1 MTCTKTPPA
10 VLRLPVALLALA
22 LVTAAPADDPD
33 SGGADVP
40 PTVSSRTDVLVHEP
54 PKPPPAPAQVTERQR

>member
-1 MTCTKTPPA
+1 MACTKIPPA

-33 SGGADVP
+33 AGRADVP
-40 PTVSSRTDVLVHEP
+40 STVSGRTDVLIHEP
-54 PKPPPAPAQVTERQR
+54 PKPPSVPADVTGQRQ